1 MLAPAPRPERYTV
14 EEWLNL
20 EQQTG
25 LSYEYL
31 DGFVYAMA
39 GESDAHNEVIS
50 NFVEYL
56 RPQARAKGCGF
67 KHSNFRVYIAGLN
80 RYYYPDVAVSC
91 AEEADPYAYASP
103 CLIVEVLSPS
113 TAQKDRREKL
123 DAYTKIPALKTY
135 VLVDQGQRRVEV
147 YERSTWNWVR
157 SELVNEGEFRVDCL
171 DAVLSLE
178 QVYAGLRIAGAAT
191 DES

>member
-50 NFVEYL
+50 NFVEKIAARSWMPTPGFPPL
-56 RPQARAKGCGF
+56 RPMCWWIRAK
-67 KHSNFRVYIAGLN
+67 
-80 RYYYPDVAVSC
+80 DV
-91 AEEADPYAYASP
+91 
-103 CLIVEVLSPS
+103 
-113 TAQKDRREKL
+113 
-123 DAYTKIPALKTY
+123 
-135 VLVDQGQRRVEV
+135 
-147 YERSTWNWVR
+147 
-157 SELVNEGEFRVDCL
+157 
-171 DAVLSLE
+171 
-178 QVYAGLRIAGAAT
+178 
-191 DES
+191 